1 VKEPEILLLTRSDV
15 AALLGLEE
23 CIAAV
28 EHAFRLHGEGRTEPP
43 GVLGHHTCDGGFH
56 IKAASLE
63 LGRKYFVAKT
73 NGNFSRN
80 PERFGLPAIQG
91 LVLLCDAER
100 GSPLA
105 LMDSI
110 EITILRTGAATAV
123 AAKHLARSDARVAT
137 ICGCGNQGRI
147 QLRSLLATRPLKRV
161 LAWDI
166 DPERSRRFAT
176 ELSAELNL
184 AVEPAG
190 VVGAAVRQSDICV
203 TCTPSR
209 KFFLRARDVAPGTFV
224 AAVGADSVDKQELEP
239 ELLARAKLVVD
250 ILEQCA
256 TIGELHHALEKG
268 CMARSG
274 VYAELGEI
282 AGGRKPGRTS
292 REEITIF
299 DSTGTALQDVAA
311 AAIVYEKALAQ
322 GRGTRLDLAA

>member
-1 VKEPEILLLTRSDV
+1 
-15 AALLGLEE
+15 
-23 CIAAV
+23 
-28 EHAFRLHGEGRTEPP
+28 
-43 GVLGHHTCDGGFH
+43 
-56 IKAASLE
+56 SLE
-63 LGRKYFVAKT
+63 LGCHYFAAKT

-91 LVLLCDAER
+91 LILLCDAER

-110 EITILRTGAATAV
+110 EITVLRSGAATAGGGQY
-123 AAKHLARSDARVAT
+123 LAPPHARVAT

-147 QLRSLLATRPLKRV
+147 QLRSLLAMCPLKRIF
-161 LAWDI
+161 AWDI
-166 DPERSRRFAT
+166 DPERSERFAT
-176 ELSAELNL
+176 ELSAALNL

-224 AAVGADSVDKQELEP
+224 AAGGAGNVGKKEP
-239 ELLARAKLVVD
+239 ETEALAKGQFVGEHFGQ
-250 ILEQCA
+250 IA
-256 TIGELHHALEKG
+256 TLRQLHPALEKG
-268 CMARSG
+268 CMARSS

-311 AAIVYEKALAQ
+311 AAIVYERALAQ
-322 GRGTRLDLAA
+322 GRGTRLDFAV